1 MIDLVKAGALF
12 DDIISKLTKKD
23 YEDWLLM
30 DNKRIFEN
38 LKVGDEVIQI
48 DRTSIGDFR
57 YKAIVVRIENN
68 FIETTYERYP
78 YPEIIELVERLMKQ
92 GKLSVLHRTF
102 HKTWNKNYYDSLGNI
117 DIELI

>member
-38 LKVGDEVIQI
+38 LKVGLDIKRLFLELKIILLKQHMKDIHIQ
-48 DRTSIGDFR
+48 
-57 YKAIVVRIENN
+57 K
-68 FIETTYERYP
+68 
-78 YPEIIELVERLMKQ
+78 
-92 GKLSVLHRTF
+92 
-102 HKTWNKNYYDSLGNI
+102 
-117 DIELI
+117 